1 MIALN
6 FYMRPEFSIR
16 QTVTFFVNKLN
27 RLDLSL

>member
-6 FYMRPEFSIR
+6 FCMRPEFSIG

-27 RLDLSL
+27 RSDLSL